1 MATADL
7 KIQKGKKSPHTQK
20 LIILEDL
27 KPSAADCGR
36 KVGAS
41 SREQVLPWDPQE
53 KGTERHTAGRL
64 VSSTPIY

>member
-1 MATADL
+1 MATADV

-20 LIILEDL
+20 LIILKDL

-41 SREQVLPWDPQE
+41 SREQVLPWGPQQ
-53 KGTERHTAGRL
+53 KGNERHTAGRL
-64 VSSTPIY
+64 LSSTPI